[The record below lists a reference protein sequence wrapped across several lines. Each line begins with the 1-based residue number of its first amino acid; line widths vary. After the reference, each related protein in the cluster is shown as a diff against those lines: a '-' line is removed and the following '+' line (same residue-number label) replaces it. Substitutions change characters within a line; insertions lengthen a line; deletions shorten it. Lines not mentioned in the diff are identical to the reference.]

1 MNTNNNL
8 PESFRYTYSAQ
19 DQEELKR
26 IRSKY
31 LDECEAEDKM
41 ARVRRL
47 VANVTKK
54 GTVWSLIVGI
64 VGTLIMGTGM
74 CLAMEVLGGGTLFM
88 ILGIVVGLV
97 GMGIAAIAYPLYKRI
112 TERERRR
119 VAPEILRLTSEL
131 IK

>member
-31 LDECEAEDKM
+31 LDESEAEDKM

-47 VANVTKK
+47 DANVTKK

-64 VGTLIMGTGM
+64 VGALIMGTGM